1 MLINAV
7 FQGGGMKGIS
17 LAGAVK
23 AAEQNGVIF
32 NRVAG
37 TSSGAIVASLIAAGY
52 TGQEMK
58 EVIEATPFVSL
69 LHRSP
74 LFNVK
79 WIGPAVRIWLKK
91 GLYSGEALEHWVRE
105 LLLAKGIRRFG
116 DLPPGKL
123 RLTASDIT
131 NGRIMVL
138 PDDMERYN
146 VEPSS
151 FEIAK
156 AIRMSTSIPYFFDP
170 VMLRM
175 DAKKAKG
182 KPFAG
187 QFVFIVDGAMLSNLP
202 LWLFDQEWTGRPSDV
217 IPTVGFQMVGKN
229 KTKTSFIRGPLS
241 MLQAIIDTMLSAHDE
256 RYIEQENRFRTVKIP
271 TLGIRTTQFD
281 ITAEQSELLYASGLQ
296 AGHDFFR
303 NWSIASYQMQFNK
316 LKLQKERVLVLK

>member
-17 LAGAVK
+17 LAGAVN
-23 AAEQNGVIF
+23 AAEQNGVEF

-37 TSSGAIVASLIAAGY
+37 TSSGAIVASLVAAGY
-52 TGQEMK
+52 TAQEMK
-58 EVIEATPFVSL
+58 EVIETTPFVRL

-79 WIGPAVRIWLKK
+79 WVGPAARIWLKK
-91 GLYSGEALEHWVRE
+91 GLFSGEVLEQWVRG
-105 LLLAKGIRRFG
+105 LLKAKGIRRFG
-116 DLPPGKL
+116 DLAPGKL
-123 RLTASDIT
+123 RIVASDIT

-138 PDDMERYN
+138 PDDMERFN

-151 FEIAK
+151 FEVAR
-156 AIRMSTSIPYFFDP
+156 AVRMSTSIPYFFDP
-170 VMLRM
+170 VMLRL
-175 DAKKAKG
+175 DAKRARG

-202 LWLFDQEWTGRPSDV
+202 LWLFDQERAKPAEA

-229 KTKTSFIRGPLS
+229 DTKTSFIRGPLS

-271 TLGIRTTQFD
+271 THGVRTTQFD
-281 ITAEQSELLYASGLQ
+281 ITPEQSEMLYASGLQ
-296 AGHDFFR
+296 AGNDFFR
-303 NWSIASYQMQFNK
+303 NWSIASYQLQFKK
-316 LKLQKERVLVLK
+316 LKLP